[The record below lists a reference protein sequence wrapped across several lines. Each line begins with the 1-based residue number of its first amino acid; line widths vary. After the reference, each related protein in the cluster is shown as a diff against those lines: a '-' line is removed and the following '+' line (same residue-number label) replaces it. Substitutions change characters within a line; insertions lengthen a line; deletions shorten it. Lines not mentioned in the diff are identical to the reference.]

1 MLLEDDVQ
9 DFNYTQSRSRLLMQV
24 CYFSSLALNV
34 DNETL
39 TYAACKQLTRKK
51 VRSSSVYRMAS
62 SFELGDEQ
70 NFRKND
76 LKENGRDFG
85 NFLST
90 PQ

>member
-1 MLLEDDVQ
+1 
-9 DFNYTQSRSRLLMQV
+9 MQV
-24 CYFSSLALNV
+24 CYFSSLALNG

-39 TYAACKQLTRKK
+39 AYAACKQLTRKK

-85 NFLST
+85 KMDIDFTMNAGN
-90 PQ
+90 